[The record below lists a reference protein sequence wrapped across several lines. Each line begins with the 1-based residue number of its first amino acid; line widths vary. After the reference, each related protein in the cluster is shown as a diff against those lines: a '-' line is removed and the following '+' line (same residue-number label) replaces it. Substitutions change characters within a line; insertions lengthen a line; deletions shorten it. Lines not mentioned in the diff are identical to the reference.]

1 MKPPAQAIDSVT
13 GKPRITEWKAFTDKL
28 WTYQWLRSRDEVLT
42 DDVRDCWHDLS
53 QGVLDIVVKLFVL
66 AQLRAIVTGVERITT
81 NILKK
86 VYESEL
92 KPVHPMLAALRS
104 GDPDRIA
111 EFSDL
116 MIPDMDNKLL
126 KLTAAIMPPTP
137 NAATSDPYQGNSQA
151 LRLHSLLISMDCES
165 EAIVPLVR
173 RVVEEH
179 PDLATKDLVS
189 IALKWYESDERPQPK
204 KRLKTKS
211 VPQKDWHTLES
222 DDLRFMYSQADKK
235 SLHAHLSKNSVI
247 FNLEDWLNKT
257 G

>member
-1 MKPPAQAIDSVT
+1 
-13 GKPRITEWKAFTDKL
+13 
-28 WTYQWLRSRDEVLT
+28 
-42 DDVRDCWHDLS
+42 LS

-66 AQLRAIVTGVERITT
+66 AQLRAIVTGVERITI
-81 NILKK
+81 NILNK
-86 VYESEL
+86 VYEDEL
-92 KPVHPMLAALRS
+92 KPVHPMLSALRS

-116 MIPDMDNKLL
+116 MVPDIDSKLL
-126 KLTAAIMPPTP
+126 KLTAAIKPPTST
-137 NAATSDPYQGNSQA
+137 ASTTDPYQGNSQA
-151 LRLHSLLISMDCES
+151 LRLHSLLISMDFES

-179 PDLATKDLVS
+179 PALATKDLVS

-235 SLHAHLSKNSVI
+235 SLHTHLGNNSVI
-247 FNLEDWLNKT
+247 FNLEDWLNKA

>member
-1 MKPPAQAIDSVT
+1 MKPPAQTIDSVT

-28 WTYQWLRSRDEVLT
+28 WTYQWLRNRDEVLT
-42 DDVRDCWHDLS
+42 DDVRDCWYDLS

-81 NILKK
+81 SILKK

-116 MIPDMDNKLL
+116 MIPDIENKLT
-126 KLTAAIMPPTP
+126 KLTAAISKTR
-137 NAATSDPYQGNSQA
+137 ASDPYQGNSQA
-151 LRLHSLLISMDCES
+151 QRLHNLLIGMDLES
-165 EAIVPLVR
+165 DAVVPLVR
-173 RVVEEH
+173 RIVEEH
-179 PDLATKDLVS
+179 PNLTTKDLVS
-189 IALKWYESDERPQPK
+189 IALECYESDEKPQPK

-211 VPQKDWHTLES
+211 VLQEDWHTLKS